1 MIAEVVRRSVT
12 GLAVLFSGL
21 FYVAASRVNSPRL
34 SVVLIRRRAFRCQG
48 DGIISGG
55 LIWCDRDKR
64 RSHKKATRSRA
75 ARRNGS
81 AARVGFADGLGPSV
95 RVSSNLGGYAHAS
108 EMTET
113 NRHSPRQE

>member
-55 LIWCDRDKR
+55 LIWCDRDKDDLT
-64 RSHKKATRSRA
+64 KKPQGVVPHGETAQPPVLVSRM
-75 ARRNGS
+75 
-81 AARVGFADGLGPSV
+81 GLGLP
-95 RVSSNLGGYAHAS
+95 LEFLQTLAA
-108 EMTET
+108 TPT
-113 NRHSPRQE
+113 LLK